1 MRENARQLIDRAA
14 GANGTTILTVSA
26 KAGAASKVAAA
37 QRPIA
42 RRFILFPPSIRLTMR
57 CRYPGSMFQP
67 GRAGKYSGTSLKAER
82 ASLHTAINRMAE
94 QAGYAFGSRSQ

>member
-26 KAGAASKVAAA
+26 KAGAASKVVAA

-42 RRFILFPPSIRLTMR
+42 RRFILFPPVDTVDDAMSLSGQHVSAR
-57 CRYPGSMFQP
+57 SS
-67 GRAGKYSGTSLKAER
+67 GKV
-82 ASLHTAINRMAE
+82 
-94 QAGYAFGSRSQ
+94 